1 MDTGL
6 VTAATGTEHRPVVVA
21 PRLEVVAGPM
31 VVAVHIELVV
41 VVVAPT
47 AVDSDHCS

>member
-6 VTAATGTEHRPVVVA
+6 EAAATVAEHKLVVVA
-21 PRLEVVAGPM
+21 PRLEVVAETM
-31 VVAVHIELVV
+31 VVAAHIELV

-47 AVDSDHCS
+47 AVDSDHYS